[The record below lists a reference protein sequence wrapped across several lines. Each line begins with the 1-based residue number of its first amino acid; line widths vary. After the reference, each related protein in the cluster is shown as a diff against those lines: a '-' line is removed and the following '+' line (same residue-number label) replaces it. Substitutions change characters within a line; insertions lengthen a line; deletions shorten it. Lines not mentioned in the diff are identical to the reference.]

1 MAELRIRRD
10 PHDLGCI
17 SLIVP
22 ERLGTENQAKT
33 DEVNEILG
41 WGEAAFDAEG
51 RLVYLSDWTFP
62 HSLPDKMGVLRDNP
76 NLITE
81 RFMVPE
87 LGLFTAL
94 LVEVLQALQRELA
107 IKGELIAAT

>member
-1 MAELRIRRD
+1 MAELRIQRD

-17 SLIVP
+17 SLIVSK
-22 ERLGTENQAKT
+22 RLGTENPAKT

-62 HSLPDKMGVLRDNP
+62 LSLPDKIGVLRDNP
-76 NLITE
+76 NLIAE
-81 RFMVPE
+81 RFQVPE
-87 LGLFTAL
+87 LGLFNAL
-94 LVEVLQALQRELA
+94 LVEVLQAIERELV

>member
-1 MAELRIRRD
+1 MAELRVQRD

-17 SLIVP
+17 SLIVS
-22 ERLGTENQAKT
+22 ERLGTENPART

-62 HSLPDKMGVLRDNP
+62 HNLPDKIRVLRDNP
-76 NLITE
+76 NLIAE
-81 RFMVPE
+81 RFKVPE
-87 LGLFTAL
+87 LGLFNAL
-94 LVEVLQALQRELA
+94 LSEVLQALQKELV